1 MKKQYSPTFKAQIVL
16 ELLKEEKSIAQISS
30 EHGIHPS
37 QLHKWK
43 KQAVEGLSQLFTDDK
58 KAVDKVKSEYEAK
71 LEELYAQI
79 GRLTTQVN
87 WFKKKGF

>member
-16 ELLKEEKSIAQISS
+16 ELLKEEKSVAQISS

-43 KQAVEGLSQLFTDDK
+43 RQAIEGLSQLFTDDK

-87 WFKKKGF
+87 WFKK